1 MEKGKRLLK
10 QIWKNKTIYI
20 VLFPALLWYLIFVYV
35 PMGGLTLAFKDYK
48 ANLGILGSPWIGLEH
63 FENLF
68 QDIEFWNSVGRTLK
82 INILRLLITFPMP
95 IILALLFNELRLRRY
110 KKVLQTVFTFPHFL
124 SWIVIASVL
133 RNILAYDGI
142 VNAII
147 HLFGGETV
155 NFLGDKNLFQPML
168 YITDIWKEA
177 GWGSIIYLAAIS
189 GIDQEQ
195 YEAADIDGATRLQKM
210 LRITLPNIMPTIAVM
225 FILAAGGIMSAGF
238 DQIFNMTNAAVREAG
253 EILDMYIY
261 RITFQ
266 ATPDFGF
273 SMAVSLFRSIVNMV
287 LLLIADRGSRL
298 FGGNGLF
305 G

>member
-68 QDIEFWNSVGRTLK
+68 EDIEFWNSVGRTLK

-177 GWGSIIYLAAIS
+177 GWGSVIYLAAIS

-195 YEAADIDGATRLQKM
+195 YEAADIDCATRLQKR

>member
-68 QDIEFWNSVGRTLK
+68 EDIEFWNSVGRTLK

-177 GWGSIIYLAAIS
+177 GWGSVIFLAAIS
-189 GIDQEQ
+189 GIDKEQ